1 MEHTEEELKRFID
14 ACGVARRIVETMPEL
29 PKGIKPRHIH
39 VIDAIVLTRQ
49 KKEKVLVSDVSRH
62 LNVTMPSVTR
72 LVSELEE
79 KGVLEKSPDPED
91 GRNVLLKLTSLGEK
105 YYQHYVREYYQ
116 ELGRRLEG
124 ISCEELLTTVRTIQ
138 SVYQSI
144 RKEKV
149 FP

>member
-39 VIDAIVLTRQ
+39 GHRRGGSDRR
-49 KKEKVLVSDVSRH
+49 KKGKVQVSDISRH

-79 KGVLEKSPDPED
+79 RGVLEKYADAED
-91 GRNVLLKLTSLGEK
+91 GRNVLLKLTPLGES
-105 YYQHYVREYYQ
+105 YYRRYVREYYQ
-116 ELGRRLEG
+116 KLGIRFEN
-124 ISCEELLTTVRTIQ
+124 ISPEDLRTTIRTIQ
-138 SVYQSI
+138 TAYQCI
-144 RKEKV
+144 RREKV
-149 FP
+149 LP